1 MRLKCRLIITVV
13 LVTMLVWAVL
23 RYLFK
28 TLKGSAMYESAI
40 EEVYRHNGLG
50 TTRLVN
56 INYFKRFYRPGLIPD
71 PESPGMDG
79 KGVSNLPGDKEQEE
93 ASLKDF
99 GFNVVSSSKISLER
113 TVPDNRDER
122 HVLMHYYTGI
132 MLLNIIT
139 TGCRLHCQFLIV
151 NMGIRTSSKL
161 KITGNKRVMRHI
173 Y

>member
-1 MRLKCRLIITVV
+1 
-13 LVTMLVWAVL
+13 MLVWAVL

-40 EEVYRHNGLG
+40 EEVYRHRGLG

-122 HVLMHYYTGI
+122 HVLMHCYTGI
-132 MLLNIIT
+132 MHHQAYEAGQVELWKKKY
-139 TGCRLHCQFLIV
+139 C
-151 NMGIRTSSKL
+151 
-161 KITGNKRVMRHI
+161 
-173 Y
+173 